1 MIELKDVTK
10 YYSSDTSV
18 AMALRNINLE
28 FHKGEFVVITGKSG
42 SGKSTLLNVI
52 SGMDTY
58 EEGEMYFNGME
69 TSYYDKKDWED
80 YRRENISF
88 IYQSYNLIDSYT
100 ALENVET
107 VMRIENGKERRR
119 ERKKRALEI
128 LDQVGLKK
136 RARHKA
142 VHLSSGQKQRLGI
155 ARALAKDTDII
166 IADEPTG
173 NLDVENGVAV
183 MKMLYELS
191 RDKLVIVVTHN
202 FEQVQDFATRKIRLF
217 DGEVAED
224 ILLNP
229 QQERKEETGQKTT
242 EKKRTEKKHGEWFQA
257 VGFVHK
263 NRMAQP
269 HRTIFLFLLMLVIT
283 SSLMIMYGYLLA
295 NMDDSVTRDTSQGAF
310 NNTQKERLVV
320 RKPDGSTF
328 SDSDIEVLQKIAHVK
343 YVSRYDFA
351 GEISCLYKSG
361 EDYKIEYKK
370 SETSDRKSLTV
381 DALDYSE
388 FTEEAAGLDESRIEG
403 KLPEN
408 MYEAVI
414 TSKDSSLIGTQMD
427 IYFKSR
433 KWSDA
438 TWLGGTFTITGIVK
452 EDGNKPY
459 FSGEFLKS
467 MNINYGDSRTELHYD
482 ITRTTMYSGEE
493 ENSYE
498 QTMSKKGKVIFIQ
511 GEGLTGNQ
519 IRLSESILMNI
530 RTDGVV
536 SGDQTIRESLNKDA
550 VLKYSDG
557 TGEDT
562 EYSLEIVEGSH
573 SGSAS
578 VVETSHEFLEQL
590 YGSTEIT
597 QVSVYMNDYAYT
609 DRVIK
614 EINQSGYQ
622 AVSPYRI
629 SAGDYNTELV
639 QERMTA
645 LGLSAAVLIAVFFLS
660 IMVLYAIMKL
670 KTKDFKILKSLGLKQ
685 SVINRMNLYELATAG
700 LAAVLVLILA
710 GVTADRMNVRVI
722 SDIIRY
728 YTARDYVLAMVA
740 VLILAIITAAWF
752 NRYLGKILGGK
763 DND

>member
-107 VMRIENGKERRR
+107 VMRIENGKESRR

-242 EKKRTEKKHGEWFQA
+242 EKKKTEKKHGEWFQA

-427 IYFKSR
+427 IYFKSK

-482 ITRTTMYSGEE
+482 ITRTTTYSGEE

-614 EINQSGYQ
+614 QINQSGYQ

-639 QERMTA
+639 QERLTA

-763 DND
+763 R

>member
-107 VMRIENGKERRR
+107 VMRIENGKESRR

-242 EKKRTEKKHGEWFQA
+242 EKKKTEKKHGEWFQA

-427 IYFKSR
+427 IYFKSK

-482 ITRTTMYSGEE
+482 ITRTTTYSGEE

-578 VVETSHEFLEQL
+578 VVETSHEFLEQI

-614 EINQSGYQ
+614 QINQSGYQ

-639 QERMTA
+639 QERLTA

-763 DND
+763 R

>member
-242 EKKRTEKKHGEWFQA
+242 EKKKTEKKHGEWFQA

-388 FTEEAAGLDESRIEG
+388 FTEEAAGLDESSIEG

-427 IYFKSR
+427 IYFKSK

-482 ITRTTMYSGEE
+482 ITRTTTYSEEE

-639 QERMTA
+639 QERLTA
-645 LGLSAAVLIAVFFLS
+645 LGLSAAILIAVFFLS

-685 SVINRMNLYELATAG
+685 SVISRMNLYELATAG

-728 YTARDYVLAMVA
+728 YTAGDYVLAMVA

-763 DND
+763 R

>member
-107 VMRIENGKERRR
+107 VMRIENGKESRR

-242 EKKRTEKKHGEWFQA
+242 EKKKTEKKHGEWFQA

-328 SDSDIEVLQKIAHVK
+328 SDSDIEVLQKIAYVK

-427 IYFKSR
+427 IYFKSK

-482 ITRTTMYSGEE
+482 ITRTTTYSGEE

-614 EINQSGYQ
+614 QINQSGYQ

-639 QERMTA
+639 QERLTA

-728 YTARDYVLAMVA
+728 YTAGDYVLAMVA

-763 DND
+763 R

>member
-107 VMRIENGKERRR
+107 VMRIENGKESRR
-119 ERKKRALEI
+119 ERKKRAMEI

-242 EKKRTEKKHGEWFQA
+242 EKKKTEKKHGEWFQA

-427 IYFKSR
+427 IYFKSK

-482 ITRTTMYSGEE
+482 ITRTTTYSGEE

-614 EINQSGYQ
+614 QINQSGYQ

-639 QERMTA
+639 QERLTA

-710 GVTADRMNVRVI
+710 GVTADQMNVRVI

-763 DND
+763 R

>member
-107 VMRIENGKERRR
+107 VMRIENGKESRR

-242 EKKRTEKKHGEWFQA
+242 EKKKTEKKHGEWFQA

-427 IYFKSR
+427 IYFKSK

-482 ITRTTMYSGEE
+482 ITRTTTYSGEE

-511 GEGLTGNQ
+511 GKGLTGNQ

-578 VVETSHEFLEQL
+578 VVETSHEFLEQI

-614 EINQSGYQ
+614 QINQSGYQ

-639 QERMTA
+639 QERLTA

-763 DND
+763 R

>member
-107 VMRIENGKERRR
+107 VMRIENGKESRR

-242 EKKRTEKKHGEWFQA
+242 EKKKTEKKHGEWFQA

-427 IYFKSR
+427 IYFKSK

-482 ITRTTMYSGEE
+482 ITRTTTYSGEE

-536 SGDQTIRESLNKDA
+536 SGDQTIHESLNKDA

-578 VVETSHEFLEQL
+578 VVETSHEFLEQI

-614 EINQSGYQ
+614 QINQSGYQ

-639 QERMTA
+639 QERLTA

-763 DND
+763 R

>member
-242 EKKRTEKKHGEWFQA
+242 EKKKTEKKHGEWFQA

-269 HRTIFLFLLMLVIT
+269 HRSIFLFLLLLVIT

-295 NMDDSVTRDTSQGAF
+295 NMDDSVTRDTRQGAF

-328 SDSDIEVLQKIAHVK
+328 SDSDIEVLQKNAHVK

-639 QERMTA
+639 QERLTA

-763 DND
+763 R

>member
-107 VMRIENGKERRR
+107 VMRIENGKESRR

-242 EKKRTEKKHGEWFQA
+242 EKKKTEKKHGEWFQA

-269 HRTIFLFLLMLVIT
+269 HRSIFLFLLLLVIT

-295 NMDDSVTRDTSQGAF
+295 NMDDSVTRDTRQGAF

-328 SDSDIEVLQKIAHVK
+328 SDSDIEVLQKNAHVK

-388 FTEEAAGLDESRIEG
+388 FTEEAAGLDESSIEG

-427 IYFKSR
+427 IYFKSK

-467 MNINYGDSRTELHYD
+467 MNINYGDSRTELHYN
-482 ITRTTMYSGEE
+482 ITRTTTYSGEE

-614 EINQSGYQ
+614 QINQSGYQ

-639 QERMTA
+639 QERLTA

-763 DND
+763 R

>member
-107 VMRIENGKERRR
+107 VMRIENGKEGRR

-242 EKKRTEKKHGEWFQA
+242 EKKKTEKKHGEWFQA

-269 HRTIFLFLLMLVIT
+269 HRSIFLFLLLLVIT

-295 NMDDSVTRDTSQGAF
+295 NMDDSVTRDTRQGAF

-328 SDSDIEVLQKIAHVK
+328 SDSDIEVLQKNAHVK

-639 QERMTA
+639 QERLTA

-763 DND
+763 R

>member
-107 VMRIENGKERRR
+107 VMRIENGKESRR

-269 HRTIFLFLLMLVIT
+269 HRSIFLFLLLLVIT

-295 NMDDSVTRDTSQGAF
+295 NMDDSVTRDTRQGAF

-328 SDSDIEVLQKIAHVK
+328 SDSDIEVLQKNAHVK

-639 QERMTA
+639 QERLTA

-700 LAAVLVLILA
+700 LAAVMVLILA

-763 DND
+763 R

>member
-18 AMALRNINLE
+18 VMALRNINLE

-242 EKKRTEKKHGEWFQA
+242 EKKKTEKKHGEWFQA

-295 NMDDSVTRDTSQGAF
+295 NMDDSVTRDTIQGAF

-388 FTEEAAGLDESRIEG
+388 FTEEAAGLDESSIEG

-482 ITRTTMYSGEE
+482 ITRTTTYSEEE

-639 QERMTA
+639 QERLTA

-728 YTARDYVLAMVA
+728 YTAGDYVLAMVA

-763 DND
+763 R

>member
-69 TSYYDKKDWED
+69 TSYYDKRDWED

-242 EKKRTEKKHGEWFQA
+242 EKKKTEKKHGEWFQA

-388 FTEEAAGLDESRIEG
+388 FTEEAAGPDESSIEG

-427 IYFKSR
+427 IYFKSK

-482 ITRTTMYSGEE
+482 ITRTTTYSEEE

-639 QERMTA
+639 QERLTA

-763 DND
+763 R

>member
-107 VMRIENGKERRR
+107 VMRIENGKESRR

-242 EKKRTEKKHGEWFQA
+242 EKKKTEKKHGEWFQA

-370 SETSDRKSLTV
+370 SETSERKSLTV

-427 IYFKSR
+427 IYFKSK

-482 ITRTTMYSGEE
+482 ITRTTTYSGEE

-614 EINQSGYQ
+614 QINQSGYQ

-639 QERMTA
+639 QERLTA

-763 DND
+763 R

>member
-107 VMRIENGKERRR
+107 VMRIENGKESRR

-242 EKKRTEKKHGEWFQA
+242 EKKKTEKKHGEWFQA

-388 FTEEAAGLDESRIEG
+388 FTEEAAG
-403 KLPEN
+403 
-408 MYEAVI
+408 
-414 TSKDSSLIGTQMD
+414 
-427 IYFKSR
+427 
-433 KWSDA
+433 
-438 TWLGGTFTITGIVK
+438 TG
-452 EDGNKPY
+452 
-459 FSGEFLKS
+459 
-467 MNINYGDSRTELHYD
+467 
-482 ITRTTMYSGEE
+482 
-493 ENSYE
+493 
-498 QTMSKKGKVIFIQ
+498 
-511 GEGLTGNQ
+511 
-519 IRLSESILMNI
+519 
-530 RTDGVV
+530 
-536 SGDQTIRESLNKDA
+536 
-550 VLKYSDG
+550 
-557 TGEDT
+557 
-562 EYSLEIVEGSH
+562 
-573 SGSAS
+573 
-578 VVETSHEFLEQL
+578 
-590 YGSTEIT
+590 
-597 QVSVYMNDYAYT
+597 
-609 DRVIK
+609 
-614 EINQSGYQ
+614 
-622 AVSPYRI
+622 
-629 SAGDYNTELV
+629 
-639 QERMTA
+639 
-645 LGLSAAVLIAVFFLS
+645 
-660 IMVLYAIMKL
+660 
-670 KTKDFKILKSLGLKQ
+670 
-685 SVINRMNLYELATAG
+685 
-700 LAAVLVLILA
+700 
-710 GVTADRMNVRVI
+710 
-722 SDIIRY
+722 
-728 YTARDYVLAMVA
+728 
-740 VLILAIITAAWF
+740 
-752 NRYLGKILGGK
+752 
-763 DND
+763 

>member
-107 VMRIENGKERRR
+107 VMRIENGKESRR

-269 HRTIFLFLLMLVIT
+269 HRSIFLFLLLLVIT

-295 NMDDSVTRDTSQGAF
+295 NMDDSVTRDTRQGAF

-328 SDSDIEVLQKIAHVK
+328 SDSDIEVLQKNAHVK

-639 QERMTA
+639 QERLTA

-763 DND
+763 R

>member
-107 VMRIENGKERRR
+107 VMRIENGKESRR

-229 QQERKEETGQKTT
+229 QQERKEEIGQKTT
-242 EKKRTEKKHGEWFQA
+242 EKKKTEKKHGEWFQA

-427 IYFKSR
+427 IYFKSK

-482 ITRTTMYSGEE
+482 ITRTTTYSGEE

-578 VVETSHEFLEQL
+578 VVETSHEFLEQI

-614 EINQSGYQ
+614 QINQSGYQ

-639 QERMTA
+639 QERLTA

-763 DND
+763 R

>member
-1 MIELKDVTK
+1 VIELKDVTK

-107 VMRIENGKERRR
+107 VMRIENGKESRR

-242 EKKRTEKKHGEWFQA
+242 EKKKTEKKHGEWFQA

-269 HRTIFLFLLMLVIT
+269 HRSIFLFLLLLVIT

-295 NMDDSVTRDTSQGAF
+295 NMDDSVTRDTRQGAF

-328 SDSDIEVLQKIAHVK
+328 SDSDIEVLQKNAHVK

-388 FTEEAAGLDESRIEG
+388 FTEEAAGLDESSIEG

-427 IYFKSR
+427 IYFKSK

-639 QERMTA
+639 QERLTA

-763 DND
+763 R

>member
-107 VMRIENGKERRR
+107 VMRIENGKESRR

-224 ILLNP
+224 ILLNS

-242 EKKRTEKKHGEWFQA
+242 EKKKTEKKHGEWFQA

-427 IYFKSR
+427 IYFKSK

-482 ITRTTMYSGEE
+482 ITRTTTYSGEE

-614 EINQSGYQ
+614 QINQSGYQ

-639 QERMTA
+639 QERLTA

-763 DND
+763 R

>member
-69 TSYYDKKDWED
+69 TSYYDKRDWED

-242 EKKRTEKKHGEWFQA
+242 EKKKTEKKHGEWFQA

-388 FTEEAAGLDESRIEG
+388 FTEEAAGLDESSIEG
-403 KLPEN
+403 KIPEN

-493 ENSYE
+493 ENSYD

-639 QERMTA
+639 QERLTA

-728 YTARDYVLAMVA
+728 YTAGDYVLAMVA

-763 DND
+763 R

>member
-242 EKKRTEKKHGEWFQA
+242 EKKKTEKKHGEWFQA

-427 IYFKSR
+427 IYFKSK

-482 ITRTTMYSGEE
+482 ITRTTTYSEEE

-557 TGEDT
+557 TGEAT

-614 EINQSGYQ
+614 QINQSGYQ

-639 QERMTA
+639 QERLTA
-645 LGLSAAVLIAVFFLS
+645 LGLSAAILIAVFFLS

-763 DND
+763 R

>member
-69 TSYYDKKDWED
+69 TSYYDKRDWED

-242 EKKRTEKKHGEWFQA
+242 EKKKTEKKHGEWFQA

-320 RKPDGSTF
+320 RKPDGSIF
-328 SDSDIEVLQKIAHVK
+328 SDSDIEALQKIAHVK

-639 QERMTA
+639 QERLTA

-728 YTARDYVLAMVA
+728 YTAGDYVLAMVA

-763 DND
+763 R

>member
-107 VMRIENGKERRR
+107 VMRIENGKESRR

-229 QQERKEETGQKTT
+229 QQERKGETGQKTT
-242 EKKRTEKKHGEWFQA
+242 EKKKTEKKHGEWFQA

-269 HRTIFLFLLMLVIT
+269 HRSIFLFLLLLVIT

-295 NMDDSVTRDTSQGAF
+295 NMDDSVTRDTRQGAF

-328 SDSDIEVLQKIAHVK
+328 SDSDIEVLQKNAHVK
-343 YVSRYDFA
+343 YVSRYAFA

-388 FTEEAAGLDESRIEG
+388 FTEEAAGLDESSIEG
-403 KLPEN
+403 KLPDN

-427 IYFKSR
+427 IYFKSK

-467 MNINYGDSRTELHYD
+467 MNINYGDSRIELHYD

-614 EINQSGYQ
+614 QINQSGYQ

-639 QERMTA
+639 QERLTA
-645 LGLSAAVLIAVFFLS
+645 LGLSATVLIAVFFLS

-722 SDIIRY
+722 SDIVRY
-728 YTARDYVLAMVA
+728 YTARDYVLATVA

-763 DND
+763 R

>member
-224 ILLNP
+224 ILLNL

-242 EKKRTEKKHGEWFQA
+242 EKKKTEKKHGEWFQA

-427 IYFKSR
+427 IYFKSK

-482 ITRTTMYSGEE
+482 ITRTTTYSEEE

-614 EINQSGYQ
+614 QINQSGYQ

-639 QERMTA
+639 QERLTA
-645 LGLSAAVLIAVFFLS
+645 LGLSAAILIAVFFLS

-763 DND
+763 R

>member
-58 EEGEMYFNGME
+58 EEGEMYFNGMD
-69 TSYYDKKDWED
+69 TSYYDKRDWED

-242 EKKRTEKKHGEWFQA
+242 EKKKTEKKHGEWFQA

-388 FTEEAAGLDESRIEG
+388 FTEEAAGLDESSIEG
-403 KLPEN
+403 KIPEN

-639 QERMTA
+639 QERLTA

-728 YTARDYVLAMVA
+728 YTTRDYVLAMVA

-763 DND
+763 R

>member
-107 VMRIENGKERRR
+107 VMRIENGKESRR
-119 ERKKRALEI
+119 ERKKRAMEI

-242 EKKRTEKKHGEWFQA
+242 EKKKTEKKHGEWFQA

-427 IYFKSR
+427 IYFKSK

-482 ITRTTMYSGEE
+482 ITRTTTYSGEE

-614 EINQSGYQ
+614 QINQSGYQ

-639 QERMTA
+639 QERLTA

-685 SVINRMNLYELATAG
+685 SAINRMNLYELATAG

-728 YTARDYVLAMVA
+728 YTAGDYVLAMVA

-763 DND
+763 R

>member
-107 VMRIENGKERRR
+107 VMRIENGKESRR

-242 EKKRTEKKHGEWFQA
+242 EKKKTEK
-257 VGFVHK
+257 
-263 NRMAQP
+263 
-269 HRTIFLFLLMLVIT
+269 
-283 SSLMIMYGYLLA
+283 
-295 NMDDSVTRDTSQGAF
+295 
-310 NNTQKERLVV
+310 
-320 RKPDGSTF
+320 
-328 SDSDIEVLQKIAHVK
+328 
-343 YVSRYDFA
+343 
-351 GEISCLYKSG
+351 
-361 EDYKIEYKK
+361 
-370 SETSDRKSLTV
+370 DRKS
-381 DALDYSE
+381 
-388 FTEEAAGLDESRIEG
+388 
-403 KLPEN
+403 
-408 MYEAVI
+408 
-414 TSKDSSLIGTQMD
+414 
-427 IYFKSR
+427 
-433 KWSDA
+433 
-438 TWLGGTFTITGIVK
+438 
-452 EDGNKPY
+452 
-459 FSGEFLKS
+459 
-467 MNINYGDSRTELHYD
+467 
-482 ITRTTMYSGEE
+482 
-493 ENSYE
+493 
-498 QTMSKKGKVIFIQ
+498 
-511 GEGLTGNQ
+511 
-519 IRLSESILMNI
+519 
-530 RTDGVV
+530 VV
-536 SGDQTIRESLNKDA
+536 
-550 VLKYSDG
+550 
-557 TGEDT
+557 
-562 EYSLEIVEGSH
+562 
-573 SGSAS
+573 
-578 VVETSHEFLEQL
+578 
-590 YGSTEIT
+590 
-597 QVSVYMNDYAYT
+597 
-609 DRVIK
+609 
-614 EINQSGYQ
+614 
-622 AVSPYRI
+622 
-629 SAGDYNTELV
+629 
-639 QERMTA
+639 
-645 LGLSAAVLIAVFFLS
+645 
-660 IMVLYAIMKL
+660 
-670 KTKDFKILKSLGLKQ
+670 
-685 SVINRMNLYELATAG
+685 
-700 LAAVLVLILA
+700 
-710 GVTADRMNVRVI
+710 
-722 SDIIRY
+722 
-728 YTARDYVLAMVA
+728 
-740 VLILAIITAAWF
+740 
-752 NRYLGKILGGK
+752 
-763 DND
+763 

>member
-69 TSYYDKKDWED
+69 TSYYDKRDWED

-388 FTEEAAGLDESRIEG
+388 FTEEAAGLDESSIEG
-403 KLPEN
+403 KIPEN

-493 ENSYE
+493 ENSYD

-639 QERMTA
+639 QERLTA

-728 YTARDYVLAMVA
+728 YTAGDYVLAMVA

-763 DND
+763 R

>member
-242 EKKRTEKKHGEWFQA
+242 EKKKTEKKHGEWFQA

-388 FTEEAAGLDESRIEG
+388 FTEEAAGLDESSIEG
-403 KLPEN
+403 KIPEN

-493 ENSYE
+493 ENSYD

-511 GEGLTGNQ
+511 GDGLTGNQ

-639 QERMTA
+639 QERLTA
-645 LGLSAAVLIAVFFLS
+645 LGLSAAILIAVFFLS

-685 SVINRMNLYELATAG
+685 SVISRMNLYELATAG

-728 YTARDYVLAMVA
+728 YTAGDYVLAMVA

-763 DND
+763 R

>member
-1 MIELKDVTK
+1 M
-10 YYSSDTSV
+10 
-18 AMALRNINLE
+18 
-28 FHKGEFVVITGKSG
+28 
-42 SGKSTLLNVI
+42 
-52 SGMDTY
+52 
-58 EEGEMYFNGME
+58 
-69 TSYYDKKDWED
+69 
-80 YRRENISF
+80 
-88 IYQSYNLIDSYT
+88 
-100 ALENVET
+100 
-107 VMRIENGKERRR
+107 
-119 ERKKRALEI
+119 
-128 LDQVGLKK
+128 
-136 RARHKA
+136 
-142 VHLSSGQKQRLGI
+142 
-155 ARALAKDTDII
+155 
-166 IADEPTG
+166 
-173 NLDVENGVAV
+173 
-183 MKMLYELS
+183 
-191 RDKLVIVVTHN
+191 
-202 FEQVQDFATRKIRLF
+202 
-217 DGEVAED
+217 
-224 ILLNP
+224 
-229 QQERKEETGQKTT
+229 
-242 EKKRTEKKHGEWFQA
+242 
-257 VGFVHK
+257 
-263 NRMAQP
+263 
-269 HRTIFLFLLMLVIT
+269 
-283 SSLMIMYGYLLA
+283 
-295 NMDDSVTRDTSQGAF
+295 
-310 NNTQKERLVV
+310 
-320 RKPDGSTF
+320 
-328 SDSDIEVLQKIAHVK
+328 LQKIAHVK

-388 FTEEAAGLDESRIEG
+388 FTEEAAGLDESSIEG

-408 MYEAVI
+408 
-414 TSKDSSLIGTQMD
+414 
-427 IYFKSR
+427 
-433 KWSDA
+433 
-438 TWLGGTFTITGIVK
+438 ITGIVK
-452 EDGNKPY
+452 EEGNKPY

-482 ITRTTMYSGEE
+482 ITRTTTYSEEE

-536 SGDQTIRESLNKDA
+536 AGDQTIRESLNKDA

-639 QERMTA
+639 QERLTA

-763 DND
+763 R

>member
-107 VMRIENGKERRR
+107 VMRIENGKESRR

-242 EKKRTEKKHGEWFQA
+242 EKKKTEKKHGEWFQA

-414 TSKDSSLIGTQMD
+414 TSKDFSLIGTQMD
-427 IYFKSR
+427 IYFKSK

-482 ITRTTMYSGEE
+482 ITRTTTYSGEE

-614 EINQSGYQ
+614 QINQSGYQ

-639 QERMTA
+639 QERLTA

-763 DND
+763 R

>member
-107 VMRIENGKERRR
+107 VMRIENGKESRR

-242 EKKRTEKKHGEWFQA
+242 EKKKTEKKHGEWFQA

-427 IYFKSR
+427 IYFKSK

-482 ITRTTMYSGEE
+482 ITRTTTYSGEE

-614 EINQSGYQ
+614 QINQSGYQ

-639 QERMTA
+639 QERLTA
-645 LGLSAAVLIAVFFLS
+645 LGLSVAVLIAVFFLS

-728 YTARDYVLAMVA
+728 YTAGDYVLAMVA

-763 DND
+763 R

>member
-69 TSYYDKKDWED
+69 TSYYDKRDWED

-107 VMRIENGKERRR
+107 VMRIENGKESRR

-242 EKKRTEKKHGEWFQA
+242 EKKKTEKKHGEWFQA

-269 HRTIFLFLLMLVIT
+269 HRTIFLFLLLLVIT

-427 IYFKSR
+427 IYFKSK

-536 SGDQTIRESLNKDA
+536 SGNQTIRESLNKDA

-639 QERMTA
+639 QERLTA

-728 YTARDYVLAMVA
+728 YTAGDYVLAMVA

-763 DND
+763 R

>member
-107 VMRIENGKERRR
+107 VMRIENGKESRR

-224 ILLNP
+224 ILLNS

-242 EKKRTEKKHGEWFQA
+242 EKKKTEKKHGEWFQA
-257 VGFVHK
+257 VGFVYK

-427 IYFKSR
+427 IYFKSK

-482 ITRTTMYSGEE
+482 ITRTTTYSGEE

-614 EINQSGYQ
+614 QINQSGYQ

-639 QERMTA
+639 QERLTA

-728 YTARDYVLAMVA
+728 YTAGDYVLAMVA

-763 DND
+763 R

>member
-107 VMRIENGKERRR
+107 VMRIENGKESRR

-242 EKKRTEKKHGEWFQA
+242 EKKKTEKKHGEWFQA

-269 HRTIFLFLLMLVIT
+269 HRSIFLFLLLLVIT

-295 NMDDSVTRDTSQGAF
+295 NMDDSVTRDTRQGAF

-328 SDSDIEVLQKIAHVK
+328 SDSDIEVLQKNAHVK

-388 FTEEAAGLDESRIEG
+388 FTEEAAGLDESSIEG

-427 IYFKSR
+427 IYFKSK

-482 ITRTTMYSGEE
+482 ITRTTTYSGEE

-614 EINQSGYQ
+614 QINQSGYQ

-639 QERMTA
+639 QERLTA

-710 GVTADRMNVRVI
+710 GVTADWMNVRVI
-722 SDIIRY
+722 SDIVRY
-728 YTARDYVLAMVA
+728 YTARDYVLATVA

-763 DND
+763 R

>member
-18 AMALRNINLE
+18 VMALRNINLE

-242 EKKRTEKKHGEWFQA
+242 EKKKTEKKHGEWFQA

-295 NMDDSVTRDTSQGAF
+295 NMDDSVTRDTIQGAF

-388 FTEEAAGLDESRIEG
+388 FTEEAAGLDESSIEG

-493 ENSYE
+493 ENSYD

-639 QERMTA
+639 QERLTA

-728 YTARDYVLAMVA
+728 YTAGDYVLAMVA

-763 DND
+763 R

>member
-173 NLDVENGVAV
+173 NLDVDNGVAV

-269 HRTIFLFLLMLVIT
+269 HRSIFLFLLLLVIT

-295 NMDDSVTRDTSQGAF
+295 NMDDSVTRDTRQGAF

-328 SDSDIEVLQKIAHVK
+328 SDSDIEVLQKNAHVK

-639 QERMTA
+639 QERLTA

-763 DND
+763 R

>member
-269 HRTIFLFLLMLVIT
+269 HRTIFLFLLLLVIT

-295 NMDDSVTRDTSQGAF
+295 NMDDSVTRDTRQGAF

-328 SDSDIEVLQKIAHVK
+328 SDSDIEVLQKNAHVK

-639 QERMTA
+639 QERLTA

-763 DND
+763 R

>member
-107 VMRIENGKERRR
+107 VMRIENGKESRR

-229 QQERKEETGQKTT
+229 QQKRKEETGQKTT
-242 EKKRTEKKHGEWFQA
+242 EKKKTEKKHGEWFQA

-320 RKPDGSTF
+320 RRPDGSTF

-427 IYFKSR
+427 IYFKSK

-482 ITRTTMYSGEE
+482 ITRTTTYSGEE

-578 VVETSHEFLEQL
+578 VVETSHEFLEQI

-614 EINQSGYQ
+614 QINQSGYQ

-639 QERMTA
+639 QERLTA

-763 DND
+763 R